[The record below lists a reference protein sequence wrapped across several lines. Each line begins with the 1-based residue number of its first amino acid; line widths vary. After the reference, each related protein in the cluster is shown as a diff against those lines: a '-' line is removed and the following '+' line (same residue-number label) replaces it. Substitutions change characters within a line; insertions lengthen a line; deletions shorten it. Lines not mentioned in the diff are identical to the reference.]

1 MQRADLRVSSQ
12 PESSMHLRTAIESDI
27 PAIRELI
34 PASVRGLQA
43 ADYTAEQIEGAL
55 TSVFGV
61 DTQLIEDGTYFIVED
76 GEVLLGC
83 GGWSR
88 RQTLYG
94 SSIHR
99 GGSGHGA
106 ARSAAL
112 LDPSTMPARIRAF
125 FVHPA
130 YARRGVGTL
139 LLVASEEA
147 ARREGFRR
155 AEMAATLTGI
165 PLYQKRGYRPLQRFT
180 VPLENGASLPVV
192 RMVKDL

>member
-1 MQRADLRVSSQ
+1 
-12 PESSMHLRTAIESDI
+12 MHLRTATDSDI
-27 PAIRELI
+27 PALRELI

-43 ADYTAEQIEGAL
+43 ADYTPEQIEGAL
-55 TSVFGV
+55 MSVFGV

-76 GEVLLGC
+76 RGVLLGC

-94 SSIHR
+94 
-99 GGSGHGA
+99 GSGHGA

-112 LDPSTMPARIRAF
+112 LDPATMPARIRAF

-130 YARRGVGTL
+130 HARRGVGSL
-139 LLVASEEA
+139 LLQGSEDA

-155 AEMAATLTGI
+155 AEMAATLTGV
-165 PLYQKRGYRPLQRFT
+165 PLYARKGYRPLQRFD

>member
-1 MQRADLRVSSQ
+1 MY
-12 PESSMHLRTAIESDI
+12 LRTATESDI

-43 ADYTAEQIEGAL
+43 DDYTAEQIEGAL

-61 DTQLIEDGTYFIVED
+61 DVQLIEDGTYFIVED
-76 GEVLLGC
+76 GGVLLGC

-94 SSIHR
+94 SSIHG
-99 GGSGHGA
+99 GGSCHGA

-130 YARRGVGTL
+130 YARRGVGSL
-139 LLVASEEA
+139 LLLASEEA
-147 ARREGFRR
+147 ARREGFLR
-155 AEMAATLTGI
+155 AEMAATLTGV
-165 PLYQKRGYRPLQRFT
+165 PLYAKKGYRSLQRFT